1 MVRLGVREEQRGIR
15 NGRKEVEDGKDR
27 KETKQK
33 IQMTSKSKKPVK
45 RKKAM
50 EENRKLTYEE
60 LSQALGDLHVQYQKL
75 AQEYQKALEAL
86 RNRDFDYT
94 SFFLSMLFKV
104 MDHPEMYNDDF
115 VNWATRN
122 IETALRTFADTGKEP
137 DEEKGNEAE

>member
-1 MVRLGVREEQRGIR
+1 
-15 NGRKEVEDGKDR
+15 
-27 KETKQK
+27 
-33 IQMTSKSKKPVK
+33 
-45 RKKAM
+45 M
-50 EENRKLTYEE
+50 EENKKLTYEE

-75 AQEYQKALEAL
+75 AQEYQNALEAL

-122 IETALRTFADTGKEP
+122 IETALRTFADAGKEP
-137 DEEKGNEAE
+137 DEKKGNEAE